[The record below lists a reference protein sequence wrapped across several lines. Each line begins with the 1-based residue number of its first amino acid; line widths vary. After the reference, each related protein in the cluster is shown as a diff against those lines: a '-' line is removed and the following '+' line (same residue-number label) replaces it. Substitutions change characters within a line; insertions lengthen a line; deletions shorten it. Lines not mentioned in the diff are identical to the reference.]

1 MTSLV
6 LASRSAVR
14 TQILRNAGVPFS
26 VQPAQIDESAVKK
39 KMSGAGGRAV
49 AERLAELKALQ
60 ISTKHPQDLIL
71 GADQVLELDGELFSK
86 AETLD
91 AAAIQLRRL
100 RGKKHQLIGA
110 LVMAKNGSVLW
121 RNTEVSTLWVRDFSD
136 AFLGDYLRAEGDALL
151 GSVGCYRYEGL
162 GAQLFERV
170 EGDYFSIL
178 GLSLLPLLAALR
190 DRGVMAQ

>member
-14 TQILRNAGVPFS
+14 AQILRNAGVLFS
-26 VQPAQIDESAVKK
+26 VQPTQIDESVAKK
-39 KMSGAGGRAV
+39 KMSGAGGRAI

-60 ISTKHPQDLIL
+60 ISIKHPQDLVL
-71 GADQVLELDGELFSK
+71 GADQVLELDGEVFSK

-110 LVMAKNGSVLW
+110 LVMARNGSALW
-121 RNTEVSTLWVRDFSD
+121 RHTEVSTLWVRDFSD
-136 AFLGDYLRAEGDALL
+136 AFLGNYLGAEGDTLL

-178 GLSLLPLLAALR
+178 GLSLPPLLAALR
-190 DRGVMAQ
+190 DQGVIAQ

>member
-14 TQILRNAGVPFS
+14 AQILRNAGVLFS

-39 KMSGAGGRAV
+39 KMSGAGGRAI

-60 ISTKHPQDLIL
+60 ISTKHPQDLVL
-71 GADQVLELDGELFSK
+71 GADQVLELDGEVFSK

-110 LVMAKNGSVLW
+110 LVMARNGSALW
-121 RNTEVSTLWVRDFSD
+121 RHTEVSTLWVRDFSD
-136 AFLGDYLRAEGDALL
+136 AFLGNYLGAEGDTLL

-190 DRGVMAQ
+190 DQGVIAQ